1 MLALILVG
9 MARNL
14 APPDA
19 LFLGA
24 AVVLALT
31 GVISPEEAFSGF
43 ANPGVITLAGL
54 FIVAAALRETG
65 VLDAIGQRLLGAE
78 RNERGALLRLAGF
91 VVPMSAFVNNT
102 PIVAMLMPV
111 ILDFCRKHKI
121 SASRLLIPLSYLAI
135 LGGTCTLIGTSTNL
149 VVHGLLLGA
158 GSDAE
163 QLARM
168 PVENREAWTHA
179 LRGMGLFEIGM
190 VGLPFALIGTLY
202 MWSVGVKLLPHRKEL
217 IEQLGDSRREYL
229 VEMEVQ
235 AGCRLIGQSV
245 EKAGLRHLEGLFLIE
260 IDRSSGSI
268 TPVGPETVILAEDRL
283 IFTGI
288 VETIVELE
296 KIPGLVPA
304 ADPEY
309 EVQPKARRDRNLCE
323 AVISMSSPLA
333 GQSVRKSNFRARY
346 NSAVIAV
353 HRNGARLRT
362 KIGDIVLR
370 PGDTLLLQAGP
381 NFSRA
386 HGNNTDFYLVSDV
399 EGSSPLRHDRSY
411 MAIALFV
418 GLIIVL
424 TTGLVTPAIGALLAA
439 GLMVA
444 TRCISASGA
453 RRSVEWQV
461 LVTIAAAI
469 GVGKALDNSGI
480 AQIVAEA
487 IAGFSEPLGA
497 IGPWVALAAI
507 YLVALATT
515 ELVTNNAAAVL
526 IFPFCLDTALM
537 MEVSPRPF
545 VMALALAAS
554 SSFATPIGYQTNMMV
569 FGPGGYRFT
578 DFMRVGLPLDLIL
591 WITAVL
597 LVPIF
602 WPF

>member
-1 MLALILVG
+1 MLVLILVG

-31 GVISPEEAFSGF
+31 KVISPEEAFSGF

-65 VLDAIGQRLLGAE
+65 VLDALGQRLLGSE
-78 RNERGALLRLAGF
+78 RSERGALLRLAGF

-149 VVHGLLLGA
+149 VVHGLLLGT
-158 GSDAE
+158 GSDPE
-163 QLARM
+163 HLARL
-168 PVENREAWTHA
+168 PVESQAAWTHA

-190 VGLPFALIGTLY
+190 VGLPFVLIGTLY
-202 MWSVGVKLLPHRKEL
+202 LWSFGVKLLPRRKEL
-217 IEQLGDSRREYL
+217 IEQLGESRREYL
-229 VEMEVQ
+229 VEMMVQ
-235 AGCRLIGQSV
+235 AGCRLIGQNV

-260 IDRSSGSI
+260 IDRNGRSI
-268 TPVGPETVILAEDRL
+268 TPVGPETIIRAEDRL

-309 EVQPKARRDRNLCE
+309 EVQPVARRERNLCE
-323 AVISMSSPLA
+323 AVISMSSPLS

-381 NFSRA
+381 NFSQA

-418 GLIIVL
+418 ALIVVL
-424 TTGLVTPAIGALLAA
+424 TTGRVSPAIGALLAA

-444 TRCISASGA
+444 TRCISSSGA

-469 GVGKALDNSGI
+469 GVGQALDNSGI

-487 IAGFSEPLGA
+487 IANWTAPMGS

-537 MEVSPRPF
+537 MGVSPRPF

-578 DFMRVGLPLDLIL
+578 DFIRIGLPLDLIL
-591 WITAVL
+591 WVTAVL
-597 LVPIF
+597 LVPVF